1 MQHYHYRLE
10 FKVRDYECDLQGIVN
25 NSVYQNYLEHARHEF
40 LLSVGLDFAA
50 LFQQDIAAV
59 VARADLRY
67 KTPLRSGDRFEVCLR
82 VEVQGLK
89 YIFYQDIYRLSDG
102 KMCLQATIT
111 TTSLVK
117 GRLAVAPEITSAL
130 EKLPVL

>member
-1 MQHYHYRLE
+1 MKQAYHFRLE

-50 LFQQDIAAV
+50 LFQQGLGAA

-67 KTPLRSGDRFEVCLR
+67 KTPLQRGDRFEVCLR
-82 VEVQGLK
+82 VEAQVLK
-89 YIFYQDIYRLSDG
+89 YIFYQNIYRLSDG
-102 KMCLQATIT
+102 HMTLPSTIT
-111 TTSLVK
+111 TTCLVK
-117 GRLAVAPEITSAL
+117 GRLAVA
-130 EKLPVL
+130 